1 MEQVHQLTGS
11 EDLDLANSI
20 PLQIRDARGE
30 EIIHQH
36 MLGAMG
42 LGLLPFPAIDAMAI
56 TGVQVNMLRSLATLH
71 GVEFANIQIF
81 YSIVGSL
88 TAGLGLP
95 LALAPAVVS
104 IFKVVPG
111 LGTLGGLVSMPLV
124 AGATTYALGRVFA
137 QHFESGGTLL
147 TFDALKV
154 RRSLRTYYEQGLQR
168 ARELRVTSVPA
179 TAAAEEVATAATPTA
194 PSHSVEPSREAPV
207 LPVARVEGAS
217 ASSSPAQPTAAQ
229 PTPAQPTAAQEL
241 SALLPVMAAGAMLV
255 TPAERSAQELDQ
267 EIQQALEGLL
277 PGADDPLEAVDPVS
291 PADDTL

>member
-124 AGATTYALGRVFA
+124 AGAATYALGRVFA

-154 RRSLRTYYEQGLQR
+154 RRSLRSYYEQGLQR
-168 ARELRVTSVPA
+168 ARDLRVASVPVPV
-179 TAAAEEVATAATPTA
+179 EEAFVQATPAVAAHPLA
-194 PSHSVEPSREAPV
+194 PTLPPAEEAPV
-207 LPVARVEGAS
+207 LPVAHAAAAS
-217 ASSSPAQPTAAQ
+217 VSPVSAQP
-229 PTPAQPTAAQEL
+229 PPAQEL
-241 SALLPVMAAGAMLV
+241 SPLLPVMAAGAMLV
-255 TPAERSAQELDQ
+255 TPVETSAQELEQ

-277 PGADDPLEAVDPVS
+277 PGADDPLES
-291 PADDTL
+291 ADTASLAADALKTPTA

>member
-1 MEQVHQLTGS
+1 MEQAHQLTGS
-11 EDLDLANSI
+11 EGLDLANSI

-56 TGVQVNMLRSLATLH
+56 TGVQVNMLRTLATLH

-179 TAAAEEVATAATPTA
+179 TAAAEEVATAAAPTT
-194 PSHSVEPSREAPV
+194 PSHSVEPSKEAPV
-207 LPVARVEGAS
+207 LPVARAEMAS
-217 ASSSPAQPTAAQ
+217 ASQATPAQPTAAQ
-229 PTPAQPTAAQEL
+229 PTTTQEL

-255 TPAERSAQELDQ
+255 TPAETSAQDLDQ

-277 PGADDPLEAVDPVS
+277 PGADDPLDAVDPVS